1 MAETMPIGRDVDTA
15 IASDARMI
23 GTSSTASA
31 ARPRASVTR
40 GTFPGC
46 MPGEWRADMDEGP
59 GHPPMSRPFPAVEV
73 RGFEPLT
80 FCMPCRRATN
90 CAIPPCAGVAP
101 APDLSEPVQATPQV

>member
-90 CAIPPCAGVAP
+90 CAIPPGGW
-101 APDLSEPVQATPQV
+101 